1 MESDGAAGLGGREV
15 AEVREDGG
23 HAGEG
28 DPELTVPVGCRAAA
42 GLHQLLAAGDDD
54 AGGQLVLSQTVQ
66 ELHQFLPEEMCK
78 FGASILVLQ
87 LKTES

>member
-1 MESDGAAGLGGREV
+1 MESDGVAGLGGREV

-28 DPELTVPVGCRAAA
+28 HPELTVPVGCRAAA

-66 ELHQFLPEEMCK
+66 ELHQFL
-78 FGASILVLQ
+78 
-87 LKTES
+87 